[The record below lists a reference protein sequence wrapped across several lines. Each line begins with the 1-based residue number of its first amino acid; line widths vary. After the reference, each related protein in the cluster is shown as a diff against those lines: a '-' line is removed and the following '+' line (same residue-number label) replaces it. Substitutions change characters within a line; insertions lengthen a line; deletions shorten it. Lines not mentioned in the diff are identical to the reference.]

1 MLDIF
6 QQGIMAGIAIAAPVG
21 PIGLLCLRRTLNN
34 GRLAGIASG
43 LGAATADGFYGII
56 VAAGLT
62 ASGLL
67 DSHADQL
74 SIAGGLLIAFLGM
87 QGLRS
92 FLKNNKD
99 SEKTVA
105 SPVKTNIL
113 AAFSTTFIL
122 TIINPMTILM
132 FAGLIAGLNTVVYS
146 ESGSAYWLVS
156 GIFLGSTL
164 WWFFLVHIALIA
176 RSRLTAAVTRW
187 FDFASGILLLFWGVW
202 IALKSLA

>member
-1 MLDIF
+1 
-6 QQGIMAGIAIAAPVG
+6 MAGIAIAAPVG
-21 PIGLLCLRRTLNN
+21 PIGLLCLRRTLND
-34 GRLAGIASG
+34 GRLAGLASG
-43 LGAATADGFYGII
+43 LGAATADGLYGMI

-67 DSHADQL
+67 DSHAGQL

-92 FLKNNKD
+92 FLKNNKN
-99 SEKTVA
+99 SEKAAA
-105 SPVKTNIL
+105 SPAKTTIL

-132 FAGLIAGLNTVVYS
+132 FAGLIAGLNTVVHS

-156 GIFLGSTL
+156 GIFLGSTI
-164 WWFFLVHIALIA
+164 WWLFLVHIALIA
-176 RSRLTAAVTRW
+176 RSRLTTAVTRW
-187 FDFASGILLLFWGVW
+187 FDFASGTLLLLWGLW
-202 IALKSLA
+202 IALKSLT